1 MICLWQLPEKV
12 CLEGKIYDIHAD
24 FRDILE
30 LFSYLED
37 PDLPES
43 VRWRIALGLFY
54 EQPVPP
60 EHRQAAMEYLVG
72 FLTCGHPDTPGPK
85 LLCWQQDAQAIISG
99 VNRAAGQELR
109 AIPFVHWWTFLG
121 WFHAIGEGPLSTL
134 VSIRDKL
141 RRGKPLEGWEKDFY
155 RENRQRIDLPK
166 HYSREEQAQIQALQ
180 DLLDGPQRKE
190 EPDEQ

>member
-1 MICLWQLPEKV
+1 MISLWQLPVKA
-12 CLEGKIYDIHAD
+12 CLEGKTYDLHPD

-30 LFSYLED
+30 IFSYLED
-37 PDLPES
+37 PDLPEA

-60 EHRQAAMEYLVG
+60 EHRQAAMEYLIR
-72 FLTCGHPDTPGPK
+72 FLTCGRPDPPGPK
-85 LLCWQQDAQAIISG
+85 LLCWQQDADAIISG

-109 AIPFVHWWTFLG
+109 SLPFVHWWTFLG

-141 RRGKPLEGWEKDFY
+141 RRGKPLEGWEKEFY
-155 RENRQRIDLPK
+155 RDNRHRVDLPK
-166 HYSREEQAQIQALQ
+166 RYSREEQAQRQALQ
-180 DLLDGPQRKE
+180 ELLDGSQGKE
-190 EPDEQ
+190 EQ